1 MSWFKFWGKKSKSKE
16 EEYKKEFR
24 RSESLRLA
32 EEKSEAEK
40 EKHRLKHTLSISR
53 SGRFKQKKR
62 ERGGI
67 LDKPELYNEDEND
80 ESAKNSSQNLQNL
93 PNFQPGRS
101 PNNTCKDMRQVS
113 KMSSRNAQ
121 QPQMV

>member
-1 MSWFKFWGKKSKSKE
+1 MSWFKFWKKTSKSKE

-32 EEKSEAEK
+32 DAQTDAEREKQ
-40 EKHRLKHTLSISR
+40 RLKHTLSISR

-67 LDKPELYNEDEND
+67 LDKPEFYGAETDNSD
-80 ESAKNSSQNLQNL
+80 KHSSQNAPNSS
-93 PNFQPGRS
+93 NFQTGQS
-101 PNNTCKDMRQVS
+101 PKNTCRDMRQVS
-113 KMSSRNAQ
+113 QVSTRNAPR
-121 QPQMV
+121 PQMV

>member
-1 MSWFKFWGKKSKSKE
+1 MSWFKFWNKKSKSKE

-32 EEKSEAEK
+32 EEKSDAEK
-40 EKHRLKHTLSISR
+40 EKQRLKHTLSISR

-67 LDKPELYNEDEND
+67 LDKPELYNGV
-80 ESAKNSSQNLQNL
+80 K
-93 PNFQPGRS
+93 
-101 PNNTCKDMRQVS
+101 
-113 KMSSRNAQ
+113 
-121 QPQMV
+121 